1 MPTNGHRLRSR
12 TSMVWLALMVA
23 ALTAILAACGGG
35 TSSADKTATAGAGGG
50 KTPAAGT
57 TASATK
63 AATSAAGAGGTIT
76 VKKGDALKLGLST
89 TLTTD
94 NAQLGLSIQNGAK
107 LAVKEKGSVK
117 GFTVTLDAQDDLCS
131 GPGSVDAAN
140 KLITDK
146 VVAVIGP
153 MCSGGAVA
161 ALDPYSKENLLVVSS
176 SATNPSVT
184 QQGKKNF
191 FRTAWNDA
199 TQGGEMAKYAYNKLG
214 KKNAVL
220 VNDQSVYG
228 KGLMDVFKKSFTDLG
243 GKIASEEAV
252 TVGEKDFSPTVT
264 KIKGEN
270 PDIVVFGGF
279 IAEGAILVR
288 QLKEAGVTA
297 DFMGADGI
305 ADQKFID
312 QASGKAE
319 GAYVSRGPKPTD
331 TTLFDKFAAAH
342 KTEFG
347 TEPGQFGEQTY
358 DAVMIVLA
366 AIDKVGTVDAS
377 GNLVIDKDAL
387 IAAVK
392 ATNYTGPSG
401 QIQFNDV
408 GDRTVVGAVNE
419 IDQVKDGKLTRVQ

>member
-1 MPTNGHRLRSR
+1 MPTNRGRTGRR

-23 ALTAILAACGGG
+23 ALTAILVACGGG
-35 TSSADKTATAGAGGG
+35 TSSADKTATAGAGGAG
-50 KTPAAGT
+50 KTPAAG
-57 TASATK
+57 ATK
-63 AATSAAGAGGTIT
+63 AATSAGGAGGTIT
-76 VKKGDALKLGLST
+76 VKKGDQLKLGLST

-94 NAQLGLSIQNGAK
+94 NAQLGLGIENGAK
-107 LAVKEKGSVK
+107 LAVQENPTVK
-117 GFTVTLDAQDDLCS
+117 GFTVALDAQDDLCS

-146 VVAVIGP
+146 VVAIIGP

-184 QQGKKNF
+184 QQGKKDF

-199 TQGGEMAKYAYNKLG
+199 TQGGEMAKYAYTTLG

-228 KGLMDVFKKSFTDLG
+228 KGLMDVFKKAFTDLG
-243 GKIASEEAV
+243 GKVASEEAV

-288 QLKEAGVTA
+288 QLNEAGVTA
-297 DFMGADGI
+297 AFMGADGI

-312 QASGKAE
+312 QAGGKAE
-319 GAYVSRGPKPTD
+319 GAYVSRGPKSVD
-331 TTLFDKFAAAH
+331 TTLYDKFAAAH
-342 KTEFG
+342 KTAFG
-347 TEPGQFGEQTY
+347 TAPGQFAEYTY
-358 DAVMIVLA
+358 DAVKIVLA
-366 AIDKVGTVDAS
+366 AIDKVGTVDS
-377 GNLVIDKDAL
+377 NGNLVIDKDKL

-401 QIQFNDV
+401 EIQFNDV

-419 IDQVKDGKLTRVQ
+419 IDQVTSGAFKRMQ

>member
-1 MPTNGHRLRSR
+1 
-12 TSMVWLALMVA
+12 MVWLALMVA
-23 ALTAILAACGGG
+23 ALTAVIAACGGG
-35 TSSADKTATAGAGGG
+35 TSSADKTATAGAGGAG

-94 NAQLGLSIQNGAK
+94 NAQLGQSIQNGAK
-107 LAVKEKGSVK
+107 LAVKEKATVK

-146 VVAVIGP
+146 VVAIIGP

-184 QQGKKNF
+184 QQGKKDF

-199 TQGGEMAKYAYNKLG
+199 TQGGEMAKYAYNVLG

-243 GKIASEEAV
+243 GKVASEEAV

-264 KIKGEN
+264 KIKGES

-288 QLKEAGVTA
+288 QLSEAGVTA
-297 DFMGADGI
+297 SFMGADGI
-305 ADQKFID
+305 ADQKYID
-312 QASGKAE
+312 QAGGKAE
-319 GAYVSRGPKPTD
+319 GSYVSRGPKPTD
-331 TTLFDKFAAAH
+331 TTLFEKFAAAH

-347 TEPGQFGEQTY
+347 TEPDQFGEQTY

-366 AIDKVGTVDAS
+366 AIEKVATVDSS

>member
-1 MPTNGHRLRSR
+1 
-12 TSMVWLALMVA
+12 MVWLALMVA

-35 TSSADKTATAGAGGG
+35 TSSADKTATAGAGG

-57 TASATK
+57 TA

-107 LAVKEKGSVK
+107 LAVKEKATVQ

-146 VVAVIGP
+146 VVAIIGP

-161 ALDPYSKENLLVVSS
+161 ALDPYSAENLLVVSS

-184 QQGKKNF
+184 QQGKKDF

-199 TQGGEMAKYAYNKLG
+199 TQGGEMAKYVYNVLG

-228 KGLMDVFKKSFTDLG
+228 QGLMDVFKASFTSLG
-243 GKIASEEAV
+243 GTVASEEAV

-270 PDIVVFGGF
+270 PEIVVFGGF

-305 ADQKFID
+305 ADQKYID
-312 QASGKAE
+312 QAGGQAE
-319 GAYVSRGPKPTD
+319 GSYVSRGPKPTD
-331 TTLFDKFAAAH
+331 TTLFDQFAAAH
-342 KTEFG
+342 QTEFG
-347 TEPGQFGEQTY
+347 TPPGQFGEQTY

-366 AIDKVGTVDAS
+366 AIEKVATLDAS
-377 GNLVIDKDAL
+377 GDLVIDKDAL